1 MSSRTITRPAPGE
14 RQRPTYRRHA
24 LVVSPIVVA
33 LLLVAVGG
41 YVLHWAWTGYLTPPP
56 GKAPRTL
63 WDWLTLAL
71 QPLVLLSIP
80 VVLELV
86 DRRRVRWRL
95 PVAAGALVLAVLII
109 GGYRLGWT
117 WTGFSGN
124 TLWDWLGLFLVPFAL
139 PLVFVFLAAERRS
152 AEARA
157 TAEARLTLPQAGAT
171 DRPSPT
177 FGMWAVVGLAVA
189 ALVLGSFAA
198 GWAAHAP
205 ARPGPAWTQVAAVTV
220 SASDRDW
227 TDTHVRVRRGE
238 RLQVLSVGM
247 VQPGPGQAAVGP
259 GGDARDQ
266 RTSDS
271 LVAGLPHLSLLAT
284 VTPSRAPL
292 PIDGHG
298 GRIVGVGQ
306 QRTLVAPATG
316 ELLLAVNDRGFGNDS
331 GWFGATIRA
340 AATRP

>member
-1 MSSRTITRPAPGE
+1 MSSRTITRPAPDE
-14 RQRPTYRRHA
+14 RERPTYRRHA
-24 LVVSPIVVA
+24 LVVTPIVVA

-56 GKAPRTL
+56 GRAPRTL

-86 DRRRVRWRL
+86 DRRRMRWRL
-95 PVAAGALVLAVLII
+95 PAAVGGLVLAVLII

-152 AEARA
+152 AEART
-157 TAEARLTLPQAGAT
+157 TAQARGTVPQAGAA
-171 DRPSPT
+171 DRRSPT
-177 FGMWAVVGLAVA
+177 LGVWVVVGVAVA

-198 GWAAHAP
+198 GWAAHAQG
-205 ARPGPAWTQVAAVTV
+205 RPGPGWTQVAAVTV
-220 SASDRDW
+220 AAGDRDW
-227 TDTHVRVRRGE
+227 TDTHLRVSRGE
-238 RLQVLSVGM
+238 RLQILSVGM
-247 VQPGPGQAAVGP
+247 VRPGPRQAAVGP
-259 GGDARDQ
+259 GGDARD
-266 RTSDS
+266 RRAGDS

-292 PIDGHG
+292 PIGGHA

-306 QRTLVAPATG
+306 QHTFVAPTTG

-331 GWFGATIRA
+331 GWFGATVRA